1 MFAEKNQFPPLLK
14 REPPFFLAKKKM
26 EVLQSPTMGAE
37 SVGGR
42 RVTVVVPALN
52 EGKAVGE
59 FLRRT
64 LAAADGAPEWRWEI
78 LIVDDGSDDNTADI
92 VREWRRRDSR
102 VCLLSFTRNFGQ
114 EAAVTAGLRHARGEA
129 AAVMDA
135 DGQDPPEMLPM
146 MLQKLDEGCEM
157 VCGRYRRGGE
167 GWFKTRATAFY
178 YWTLGRIAD
187 DGSPPAHVNNFRLMT
202 RRTLDA
208 FLSMPERERYARGM
222 LSWIGAK
229 TAVIEFD
236 RPPRALGETKYGL
249 WRMCNLALSGVTS
262 FSTAPLR
269 WAAYLGMITLL
280 FALLCAG
287 YVIWSFIARDVAPGW
302 ASLLASVLI
311 FSGAQLVMLGII
323 GEYVGK
329 ILKEVKRRPLY
340 IVRDFAANHPP
351 PVSDSVR
358 ADSDSDVAG

>member
-1 MFAEKNQFPPLLK
+1 
-14 REPPFFLAKKKM
+14 
-26 EVLQSPTMGAE
+26 MGAE

-64 LAAADGAPEWRWEI
+64 LAAADSAPEWRWEI
-78 LIVDDGSDDNTADI
+78 LIVDDGSDDNTADV

-167 GWFKTRATAFY
+167 GWFKTRATALY

-358 ADSDSDVAG
+358 VESSSDSDAD